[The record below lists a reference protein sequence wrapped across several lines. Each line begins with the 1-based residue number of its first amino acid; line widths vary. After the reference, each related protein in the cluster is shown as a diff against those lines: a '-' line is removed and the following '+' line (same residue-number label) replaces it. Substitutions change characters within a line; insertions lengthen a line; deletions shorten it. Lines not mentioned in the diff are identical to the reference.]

1 MVISD
6 REGSDRA
13 AANHAR
19 EIGSDPVTEPAAC
32 CAGGASSPETGT
44 DPVAPMPCCAGSV
57 ASAEGTAKE
66 KFGAFMAEV
75 NSGGTLCP
83 REKEL
88 MALVLSIV
96 SKCEPCVKIHL
107 KKAAEAGLTEAE
119 IEEAVWMA
127 ISFGGAPTMMWY
139 NSLRGK

>member
-1 MVISD
+1 
-6 REGSDRA
+6 
-13 AANHAR
+13 
-19 EIGSDPVTEPAAC
+19 
-32 CAGGASSPETGT
+32 
-44 DPVAPMPCCAGSV
+44 
-57 ASAEGTAKE
+57 
-66 KFGAFMAEV
+66 MAEV
-75 NSGGTLCP
+75 NSGGTLCA

-139 NSLRGK
+139 NSLREK